1 MALRNRRSQGFT
13 LIELIIVVAVIG
25 ILAAIA
31 FPSYHDYVRKARR
44 IEAQAIM
51 LDIQLR
57 QEKHRVNHIAY
68 EGTLGNLGNFP
79 SPYYTFAIQDGTA
92 TAISYTI
99 TAVAKEGTSQASDT
113 GCTSLTLNQAGVK
126 GPDDN
131 CWGS

>member
-1 MALRNRRSQGFT
+1 MALRNRHSQGYT

-31 FPSYHDYVRKARR
+31 FPTYQDYVRNARR
-44 IEAQAIM
+44 IEAQATM

-57 QEKHRVNHIAY
+57 QEKHRVNHIGY
-68 EGTLGNLGNFP
+68 EGSLGNLGTFP

-92 TAISYTI
+92 TATTYTI

-113 GCTSLTLNQAGVK
+113 GCTRLTLNQVGVK
-126 GPDDN
+126 GPDDK
-131 CWGS
+131 CWRS